1 MFIRKDI
8 TDVNP
13 NELVDYMEN
22 DLIFTSVGEL
32 VRGDKNEVNPW
43 DIDLFDPV
51 PNRSDETIQVNKKV
65 VNVDGVWGDDIFHG
79 DNVEWW

>member
-51 PNRSDETIQVNKKV
+51 PNVDDETIQVNKKV